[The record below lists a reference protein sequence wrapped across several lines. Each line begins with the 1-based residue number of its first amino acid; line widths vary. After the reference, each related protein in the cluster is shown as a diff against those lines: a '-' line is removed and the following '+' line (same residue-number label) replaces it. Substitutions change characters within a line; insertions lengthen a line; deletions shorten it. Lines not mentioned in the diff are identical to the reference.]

1 MSFSSRAPFT
11 LHLRLTHACNAECS
25 YCSSWKKD
33 PDERMRPA
41 VLSACLD
48 GLEVFWELAGISPS
62 YLNVEYVGGEI
73 LLIPP
78 AELAEMVAMVRS
90 RFAHRMV
97 VRDGAQSNLIG
108 SPSRLTQLNDLF
120 EGRIGTSV
128 DHFSNQRQL
137 PGKGGADERA
147 TRYRTFFLSSN
158 QHLKSSDHQSV
169 PGVITLD
176 RHNLDKVVQEI
187 DLALSAQRNITFRP
201 VFQGGCQ
208 IDSIAPEDLGEAL
221 DQGFKHW
228 LRKGMRIRV
237 EPFVSLF
244 RRRMNP
250 DDASPFCA
258 WQRDCAMKSL
268 SIEPN
273 GDFYVCQELADSDN
287 FKLGNL
293 INKEFKIELHQQLSR
308 RIEMLDKGCF
318 ECPYFRSCQGGCMQ
332 QSVESG
338 AGMYGKTQWC
348 LAWKRLFASM
358 DTAITEFGRERLL
371 MRLNALHPEF

>member
-1 MSFSSRAPFT
+1 MKHSASAPFT

-25 YCSSWKKD
+25 YCSSWQKD

-41 VLSACLD
+41 DLARCLD
-48 GLEVFWELAGISPS
+48 GLDQFWALAGIAPS

-78 AELAEMVAMVRS
+78 SELAEMVSMVRD
-90 RFAHRMV
+90 RFGRRMI

-108 SPSRLTQLNDLF
+108 SSSRLSQLSELF
-120 EGRIGTSV
+120 QGRVGTSI
-128 DHFSNQRQL
+128 DHFSDQRQL
-137 PGKGGADERA
+137 PGKGSASERSG
-147 TRYRTFFLSSN
+147 RYKTFFMQSSN
-158 QHLKSSDHQSV
+158 HLKAIGGHAT

-176 RHNLDKVVQEI
+176 RHNLDKVCQEI
-187 DLALSAQRNITFRP
+187 EVACADQRDITFRP

-208 IDSIAPEDLGEAL
+208 IDSITDEDLGVAL
-221 DQGFKHW
+221 AEGFKHW
-228 LRKGMRIRV
+228 MKLGMRMRI

-244 RRRMNP
+244 RRRLTPNS
-250 DDASPFCA
+250 ASGFCA